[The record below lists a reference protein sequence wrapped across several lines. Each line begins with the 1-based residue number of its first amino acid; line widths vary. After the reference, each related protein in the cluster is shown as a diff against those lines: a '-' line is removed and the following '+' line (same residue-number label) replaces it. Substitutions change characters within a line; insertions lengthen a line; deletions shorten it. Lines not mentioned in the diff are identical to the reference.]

1 MKTSE
6 EIKSILLFRLESLT
20 VQSLQQNWTP
30 KQVDTD
36 NKIKELSFICKSI
49 GITLLEVNKAL
60 NRGFNKHIDHVHY

>member
-1 MKTSE
+1 MKTNE
-6 EIKSILLFRLESLT
+6 EIKSILLYRLESLT

-30 KQVDTD
+30 KQAETET
-36 NKIKELSFICKSI
+36 KIKELSFICKSI